1 MNYDSIKIIPQW
13 KELLKDE
20 FEKPYFNQ
28 IKTHYTQAKAK
39 GEIIYPPAKLTFN
52 ALNLTPPKKVKIVIL
67 GQDPYHGSFVHNGME
82 IPQAMG
88 LSFSVPKCV
97 PIPPSLKNIYKELN
111 LSIGVSIPSHG
122 DLTQWCEK
130 GVLLLNAIFSV
141 KKANAGS
148 HAYFGWENFSDSIIR
163 AISIHCD
170 KIIFMLWG
178 NYAKK
183 KASLIDTNKHIIITA
198 PHPSPLA
205 QGFVGSGV
213 FLKAQ
218 EALKKLGK
226 EPMDWE
232 IKD

>member
-1 MNYDSIKIIPQW
+1 MDTDSIKIIPEW

-20 FEKPYFNQ
+20 FQKPYFQQ
-28 IKTHYTQAKAK
+28 IKNHYLQAKNK
-39 GEIIYPPAKLTFN
+39 GEIIYPPPKLTFN
-52 ALNLTPPKKVKIVIL
+52 ALNLTPPEKVKIVIL
-67 GQDPYHGSFVHNGME
+67 GQDPYHGSFMHNGIE

-88 LSFSVPKCV
+88 LSFSVPKPV

-111 LSIGVSIPSHG
+111 LSLGVPIPSHG
-122 DLTQWCEK
+122 DLTQWCER
-130 GVLLLNAIFSV
+130 GVLLLNTIFSV
-141 KKANAGS
+141 KKGNAGS
-148 HAYFGWENFSDSIIR
+148 HAYFGWENFSDSIIK
-163 AISIHCD
+163 AISDHCD

-183 KASLIDTNKHIIITA
+183 KASFIDTNKHIIITA

-218 EALKKLGK
+218 EALKKFGK
-226 EPMDWE
+226 EPTNWE
-232 IKD
+232 LKD